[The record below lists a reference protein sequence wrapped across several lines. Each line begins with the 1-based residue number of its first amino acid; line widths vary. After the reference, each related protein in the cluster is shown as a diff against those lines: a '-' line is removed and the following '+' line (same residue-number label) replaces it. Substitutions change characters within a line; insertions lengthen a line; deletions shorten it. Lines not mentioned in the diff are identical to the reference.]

1 MNQKTTGQELP
12 IEATRKAAE
21 DTQASMTEKYEVLGD
36 RVRDTLEGTRSAAN
50 DMVDNV
56 KGTVNDTVEA
66 VKDTV
71 EQAKS
76 TVDSLVG
83 NVKEAVSSTATTIQQ
98 SFDLPSQVA
107 HRPWVMFG
115 GAVFVG
121 YVVGS
126 WTMQNSDRRYPNS
139 DQSSTYKDDDN
150 LYAAAM
156 NSGATVEDLERQKD
170 DRENGYA
177 YPAHMS
183 ETAQPQSRS
192 NTPRFRQSEQQQQSA
207 PGKFSEEWNTLK
219 SVAFGSVLGTLRTM
233 ARQQLPTLAP
243 HLDSVFNRLAAKLG
257 AEPLEPTD
265 TQRKSQEQEQPHA
278 SEYQAS
284 TPHLSPASIQT
295 NADPSPA
302 SGQPYPNTQY
312 RR

>member
-1 MNQKTTGQELP
+1 MSQKTTSQELP
-12 IEATRKAAE
+12 IEATQKAAE

-50 DMVDNV
+50 DIVDNV
-56 KGTVNDTVEA
+56 KGTVEDTVEA
-66 VKDTV
+66 VKDTI

-76 TVDSLVG
+76 TVDKVVG
-83 NVKEAVSSTATTIQQ
+83 NVKETASSAATTIQQ

-107 HRPWVMFG
+107 RHPWTMFG

-121 YVVGS
+121 YVVGN
-126 WTMQNSDRRYPNS
+126 WTMPNPIRRYPNR
-139 DQSSTYKDDDN
+139 DQSYPYDNDDN

-156 NSGATVEDLERQKD
+156 NSGTTVEDLESTKD
-170 DRENGYA
+170 GRENGSISSSY
-177 YPAHMS
+177 MS
-183 ETAQPQSRS
+183 ETAQPLSQS
-192 NTPRFRQSEQQQQSA
+192 TPPRFKQSEQLQQSA
-207 PGKFSEEWNTLK
+207 PGKFSEEWNILK

-243 HLDSVFNRLAAKLG
+243 HLDTVFNRLSTQLG
-257 AEPLEPTD
+257 AEPVEPTG
-265 TQRKSQEQEQPHA
+265 TQEQSQEQKQPHA
-278 SEYQAS
+278 SAYQTSSSFQAS
-284 TPHLSPASIQT
+284 
-295 NADPSPA
+295 ADPSPA